1 MGWDGVYG
9 KFPGSKKF
17 IETEAKFTEYDVIA
31 HALKGNQLWAVI
43 QHKTSGE
50 RSAILFLLR
59 RYANEYDYKA
69 MGESAHPYYY
79 DIPERLFKMLTPTTN
94 KYALEWRAEV
104 EQRLQQV
111 KSNKAK
117 PMGAGTLFN
126 INGSMYMVV
135 EKENGKTL
143 LIQDTARKYWRL
155 SVARFRKEALI
166 VEDGT
171 GQGKLF

>member
-17 IETEAKFTEYDVIA
+17 IETEAKFTEYDVVA
-31 HALKGNQLWAVI
+31 HALKGNNLWAVI

-59 RYANEYDYKA
+59 RYATEYDYKV
-69 MGESAHPYYY
+69 MGESMHPYYY

-94 KYALEWRAEV
+94 EYALTWRAEV
-104 EQRLQQV
+104 EQILQKV

-117 PMGAGTLFN
+117 PMGAGTLFK
-126 INGSMYMVV
+126 INGSTHMVV
-135 EKENGKTL
+135 EKEKKTL
-143 LIQDTARKYWRL
+143 IIQDLARNYWRL

>member
-1 MGWDGVYG
+1 MGWTGIPT
-9 KFPGSKKF
+9 KFPGVQKF
-17 IETEAKFTEYDVIA
+17 IETEAVFSEYDVIG

-43 QHKTSGE
+43 KHKTSGE
-50 RSAILFLLR
+50 TAAILFLLR

-69 MGESAHPYYY
+69 MDEGMHPYYY

-94 KYALEWRAEV
+94 KYALEWRAGV
-104 EQRLQQV
+104 EQRLQQD
-111 KSNKAK
+111 KDNKAK
-117 PMGAGTLFN
+117 PMGEGVLFK

-135 EKENGKTL
+135 GRDNAKTL

-155 SVARFRKEALI
+155 SVARYRRDALI